1 MRRDVGRCRC
11 GGCPGIVDEEV
22 GDAADIELAVEV
34 AGCVDELVA
43 VHRELLHLF

>member
-1 MRRDVGRCRC
+1 MEVALR
-11 GGCPGIVDEEV
+11 IVDEEV

-43 VHRELLHLF
+43 VHRELLHLFEPWSRG